1 MTRKAMISNKELFAI
16 GVLVI
21 NVVVQ
26 CKNDCWT
33 SFNAKE
39 HFKIM
44 DALDDRYEK
53 VRRNFQRTVG
63 GQEFDKDM
71 LVAMLK
77 SRGIAS
83 RTLDEAQ
90 GNQNVIPAGINLG
103 GYCMMKMPKSVLF
116 FHRMKLRNNTVFRVT
131 DINNDFANLI
141 MKASIG
147 LNDLHLFGS
156 YDLTIATK
164 PGYLAYEPTF
174 GQIELLLKNVRY
186 KMEGRYRFLTNRLCI
201 ELIISEVL
209 IDDILMMYKTKNS
222 TSSVKLHRKN
232 INVFIERLQVDLD
245 KWLKDYFNDYLM
257 YYVAAD
263 DEEFL
268 NYNREK
274 TIALNNFTDNAINTI
289 IKRIHHIKADAVQL
303 PAFTIFVT
311 NDKEVRLRDG
321 VLRGLDSIYRRAIA
335 TGTKDKLLKDIRKV
349 DTVVGFSDL
358 KLIYRYDAILK
369 SGLPPVT
376 GILILTADELTAH
389 MGLRL
394 VKTPD
399 TADLSFRFLE
409 QAKPESLTVEG
420 PANRMISNFKYL
432 LERHIIAIMS
442 NTLMHNINMLGT
454 LDKCIPL
461 LPTFKEQ
468 SEQNPSQEENR
479 EDNMLVNITS
489 FFEAALEKSN
499 ISRDDSPAPT
509 YDGSDEHRPFNSRED
524 NMLVNITGSFEAAL
538 EKNNVSSDHSPAPMY
553 EGSDEHY
560 SVNSR
565 EDNML
570 INITSSF
577 EAALEKSNVSRDN
590 SPAMV
595 YEGSIEEHPSNS
607 REDNMLVN
615 ITSSFEAA
623 LDRSNITHDKT
634 LTGVN
639 GPSENEN
646 TVRNF
651 NYYHRRLPLRV
662 VPLKRNVNHF
672 KKSVKQNT

>member
-1 MTRKAMISNKELFAI
+1 MLRKAMISNRVLFAI
-16 GVLVI
+16 GVFAI

-63 GQEFDKDM
+63 GQEFDNDM

-77 SRGIAS
+77 SRGIAE
-83 RTLDEAQ
+83 RTLHEAQ

-103 GYCMMKMPKSVLF
+103 GYCMMKMPKAVLF
-116 FHRMKLRNNTVFRVT
+116 FHRMKLRNSTVFRIT

-141 MKASIG
+141 MRASIN
-147 LNDLHLFGS
+147 LSDLHLFGS

-174 GQIELLLKNVRY
+174 GQVELLLKNVRY
-186 KMEGRYRFLTNRLCI
+186 KMEGRYRFLKNKLSI

-209 IDDILMMYKTKNS
+209 IDDILMMYQTKNS

-274 TIALNNFTDNAINTI
+274 ILALNNFTDNAINTI
-289 IKRIHHIKADAVQL
+289 IKRIHDIKADAVKL

-335 TGTKDKLLKDIRKV
+335 TGTKDKLLEDVRKV

-394 VKTPD
+394 VKSPD

-409 QAKPESLTVEG
+409 QAKPETLTVEG

-454 LDKCIPL
+454 LDKCVPL
-461 LPTFKEQ
+461 LPTINEQ
-468 SEQNPSQEENR
+468 TEQNPSEENR
-479 EDNMLVNITS
+479 EDNMLVNTTGDIDD
-489 FFEAALEKSN
+489 N
-499 ISRDDSPAPT
+499 ISRDDTPLPT
-509 YDGSDEHRPFNSRED
+509 YEGSDEQQPVNSRED
-524 NMLVNITGSFEAAL
+524 NMLVNITNF
-538 EKNNVSSDHSPAPMY
+538 
-553 EGSDEHY
+553 
-560 SVNSR
+560 
-565 EDNML
+565 
-570 INITSSF
+570 F
-577 EAALEKSNVSRDN
+577 EAALEKSNLSRDD
-590 SPAMV
+590 SPTPM
-595 YEGSIEEHPSNS
+595 YEGSFEEDPSNG

-615 ITSSFEAA
+615 ISSSFEAA
-623 LDRSNITHDKT
+623 LHGSNTTRDKT
-634 LTGVN
+634 LIGVYE
-639 GPSENEN
+639 PSKNEN
-646 TVRNF
+646 TLRNF
-651 NYYHRRLPLRV
+651 NYYHRRIPLKV
-662 VPLKRNVNHF
+662 IPLKRSVNHF
-672 KKSVKQNT
+672 KKSVKRNT